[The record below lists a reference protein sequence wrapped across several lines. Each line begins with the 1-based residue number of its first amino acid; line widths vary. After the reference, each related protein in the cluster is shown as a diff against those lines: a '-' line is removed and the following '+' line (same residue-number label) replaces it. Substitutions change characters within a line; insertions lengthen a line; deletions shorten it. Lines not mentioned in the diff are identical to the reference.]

1 MVVLIQ
7 SVEDLK
13 RKRLEFP
20 RKEES
25 DVFPVRLAL
34 LAISVSP
41 GSLDCQLDLQIS
53 DLPADT
59 MTSVHF
65 LK

>member
-13 RKRLEFP
+13 RKRLEFLS
-20 RKEES
+20 KEES
-25 DVFPVRLAL
+25 DVSPVRLAL

-41 GSLDCQLDLQIS
+41 RSPDCQLALQIS

-59 MTSVHF
+59 MTSDHF